1 MKIKKLLISSAVIAS
16 CVGLTACGGGKK
28 NTITIAVGDE
38 SAEFYRTLLEEYVA
52 ANPSFGYKV
61 EVIGA
66 DTGSAAQ
73 TIINDPEAAADIFTV
88 AHDNIGKLVE
98 ANCALPIVDSGLTS
112 QILADNP
119 DAFKGVIY
127 ATGIGMSEPSIFAAP
142 YISQALVLMYNNS
155 KVTAEQAKTFEG
167 LQAAAK
173 ANNSKAVA
181 LTGTDGYNF
190 SFSVL
195 AREVSGNSTKT
206 SVKLYENA
214 NKNNCYFQGDDVVA
228 TVQWAQEYF
237 ADANGVLWPTDS
249 GWISEVQANKAV
261 AVIGGAW
268 QFADF
273 ETAVGSTNASYTV
286 LPTFTATEKHVAGTS
301 VKAGTKFQAGSFV
314 DCKCLMLNA
323 YAHEAKYDACQEL
336 IKYITSK
343 EVQNKSFK
351 AANNLPAYSG
361 ATEYIKTI
369 KNDLPRTQYEGA
381 MAQAGMNSFGIAQ
394 PFLSSVLNTY
404 YYSKKAPELYVDM
417 INNTKSAFST
427 TAEIRK
433 GLYRIEHIWQKGSE
447 PATADIPATLPN
459 DIK

>member
-38 SAEFYRTLLEEYVA
+38 SAVFYQELLNKYVEEH
-52 ANPSFGYKV
+52 PEFGYKV

-66 DTGSAAQ
+66 DTGTAAQ
-73 TIINDPEAAADIFTV
+73 TIINDPEAAADIYTV

-98 ANCALPIVDSGLTS
+98 ANCALPLVDSGLTG

-142 YISQALVLMYNNS
+142 YISQALVLMYNKA
-155 KVTAEQAKTFEG
+155 KVSAEQAKTFEG
-167 LQAAAK
+167 LVAAGK
-173 ANNSKAVA
+173 ANNSKSLAI
-181 LTGTDGYNF
+181 TGTDGFNF
-190 SFSVL
+190 SFTVL
-195 AREVSGNSTKT
+195 ARQAADNKT

-214 NKNNCYFQGDDVVA
+214 QKNACYFQGDDVVA
-228 TVQWAQEYF
+228 TVQWAQDFF
-237 ADANGVLWPTDS
+237 ADPNGGHWPTDA
-249 GWISEVQANKAV
+249 GWISDAQAGKIV
-261 AVIGGAW
+261 ACIGGAW
-268 QFADF
+268 QFADW
-273 ETAVGSTNASYTV
+273 EGAVGSTNAGYTV
-286 LPTFTATEKHVAGTS
+286 LPTFEVNAEQVKGTS

-323 YAHEAKYDACQEL
+323 YAHESKYDACQEL
-336 IKYITSK
+336 IKYMTSK

-369 KNDLPRTQYEGA
+369 QNDLPRTHFEGA
-381 MAQAGMNSFGIAQ
+381 MAQAGMNEFGIAQ

-404 YYSKKAPELYVDM
+404 YYSKKAPELYVSM
-417 INNTKSAFST
+417 LNNTTGEFST
-427 TAEIRK
+427 TDAIRK

-447 PATADIPATLPN
+447 PAAADIPATLPS
-459 DIK
+459 DVK